1 LIPRSQLTKLQ
12 KRSWINS
19 TKGVRQINNQYD
31 IKDPS
36 LASAGRLRIEW
47 AYREMPVVELIKK
60 RFATEKPLKGIRISG
75 CLHITTET
83 ANLALALKEGG
94 ADVILC
100 ASNPLS
106 TQDDVAAALVEYD
119 IPTNA
124 IKGEDEETYYKHI
137 NTALDLKPQ
146 LTVDDGADLV
156 TTLHTKR
163 SDLISGVIGGT
174 EETTTGVIRLRSL
187 EKAGKLKYPLIAVND
202 AHTKYLFDNR
212 YGTGQSTI
220 DGITR
225 ATNILW
231 AGKKVVV
238 CGYGWCGR
246 GVAMRARG
254 MGSQVLVIEVEPLRA
269 LEAAMDG
276 HQVMP
281 LARAVEVGNIFVTTT
296 GDKHVID
303 KAHFEMMKD
312 GAILANSGHFNV
324 EINIPALESLSR
336 SKRRIR
342 PFVDEYTM
350 GSGRR
355 LYLLGEGRLINLA
368 AAEGHPASVMDMSF
382 ANQALCLKHL
392 VKNRGSLESRVY
404 SVPEEIDREIARLK
418 LDSMGISIDTLTPE
432 QKEYLDSWEQG
443 T

>member
-1 LIPRSQLTKLQ
+1 MT
-12 KRSWINS
+12 S
-19 TKGVRQINNQYD
+19 TKNYD

-36 LASAGRLRIEW
+36 LASAGKQRIEW
-47 AYREMPVVELIKK
+47 ASREMPVVKLIAERLSK
-60 RFATEKPLKGIRISG
+60 EKPFTGIRISA

-94 ADVILC
+94 ADAILC

-106 TQDDVAAALVEYD
+106 TQDDVAAALVDYG

-124 IKGEDEETYYKHI
+124 IKGENETTYYKHI
-137 NTALDLKPQ
+137 NTALDHKPQ

-163 SDLISGVIGGT
+163 SDLIKDVIGGT
-174 EETTTGVIRLRSL
+174 EETTTGVIRLRSM
-187 EKAGKLKYPLIAVND
+187 EKEGKLRYPIIAVND
-202 AHTKYLFDNR
+202 AQTKYLFDNR

-238 CGYGWCGR
+238 CGYGWCGH
-246 GVAMRARG
+246 GLALRAKG
-254 MGSQVLVIEVEPLRA
+254 LGSQVIVTEVEPVRA

-276 HQVMP
+276 FRVMP
-281 LARAVEVGNIFVTTT
+281 LLEATREGDIFITVAGN
-296 GDKHVID
+296 KNVID
-303 KAHFEMMKD
+303 KAHLKVLKD

-324 EINIPALESLSR
+324 EINIPALENLAR
-336 SKRRIR
+336 RKRRIR
-342 PFVDEYTM
+342 PFVDEYELKD
-350 GSGRR
+350 GRH

-382 ANQALCLKHL
+382 ANQALCLEYV
-392 VKNRGSLESRVY
+392 VKNRGKLKPKVY
-404 SVPEEIDREIARLK
+404 PVPPEIDKQVARLK
-418 LDSMGISIDTLTPE
+418 LNSMGIAIDTLTPE
-432 QKEYLDSWEQG
+432 QEKYLTSWQEG